1 MTQLINQFE
10 MGKEKGQLDLRFN
23 GNTFS
28 CRADSVLVP
37 GQAVKLVDV
46 AGGIPNVTAITAD
59 TDEVFGFA
67 TKSTRRDAIAIG
79 DVIEISCTSNVMY
92 MEAGAAVAV
101 GALVMPVVAGSKV
114 ITAAGGT
121 KSVIGV
127 ALDKAAADTDLI
139 RVYIKTLGEGQELG
153 FSGTITFYA
162 SATSTG
168 AVTVL
173 NTIVYLNGKVIS
185 HTQA

>member
-23 GNTFS
+23 ANTFS
-28 CRADSVLVP
+28 CRADSTLVP

-46 AGGIPNVTAITAD
+46 AGGVPNVTAITAD
-59 TDEVFGFA
+59 TDQVFGFA

-79 DVIEISCTSNVMY
+79 DVIEVSCSSNVMY
-92 MEAGAAVAV
+92 MEAGAAISV
-101 GALVMPVVAGSKV
+101 GDNVMPVVSGTKV
-114 ITAAGGT
+114 IVASGAT

-127 ALDKAAADTDLI
+127 ALDKASADTDLI
-139 RVYIKTLGEGQELG
+139 RVYIKTIGESQELG
-153 FSGTITFYA
+153 LSGTVTFYA
-162 SATSTG
+162 AATSGG

-185 HTQA
+185 HSQA